1 LSAELLGE
9 FSEVLLAAVSAEGF
23 AEVSAVL
30 LAEFS
35 REVLA
40 EELVEL
46 SEAALGELLD
56 E

>member
-1 LSAELLGE
+1 M
-9 FSEVLLAAVSAEGF
+9 LLAGVSAEGF

-35 REVLA
+35 REVLVG
-40 EELVEL
+40 EFVEL
-46 SEAALGELLD
+46 SEAALWELLD